1 MKENGVG
8 VLKVRELAE
17 QDANLTLSEG
27 ERKIRLGRNVV
38 DSHAV
43 SAKVGKTMRDPE
55 AKVTHYDSHISF
67 MNGAPSLSHSV
78 IGWQQSV
85 ESVALVQT
93 RR

>member
-55 AKVTHYDSHISF
+55 VKVSH
-67 MNGAPSLSHSV
+67 
-78 IGWQQSV
+78 
-85 ESVALVQT
+85 
-93 RR
+93 